1 MITFAAS
8 LIDPT
13 TAGCTY
19 NVGSEYA
26 LANLTSGSL
35 IHVMDIPNGSRDVTV
50 RLAAQTDLDCYL
62 YTVPNGTETLFM
74 TFSDGRSFTSPKI
87 APGGTSVQ
95 LCADSCIAQ
104 ARIPETGT
112 FPNGEVLNINVTN
125 QYGDELMYIKDVM
138 EDLVLKVR
146 AASAGD
152 GVITVAWQGS
162 ASCTEQQPGAWLGEV
177 SVDMQASL
185 PATVVAT
192 ASGSS
197 APTAS
202 PSTSPSASPS
212 TSPSTSPTTSSPT
225 IADAA
230 AAFQETPAGIA
241 VFTVV
246 PIIVI
251 LITIVILI
259 IIIILVLVC
268 LRKKKKKGDSAQVEP
283 AEMVVIESIPVVEIK
298 SEPAPIEVEFKSEPA
313 APIVVSVEEQI
324 ANECAAKYP
333 LIKVDLAHGH
343 LIPLKSLEFLPNSA
357 DPEEPELFDALLQ
370 QLGACMI
377 LANDHLPDE
386 RDIHLVIGGHTD
398 CPKEKATTSYF
409 MNLSNKRAESVKA
422 HLMKM
427 HPELDASHLYPKGY
441 GGARPIPGAIVGEG
455 DRPNMRITFEATVA
469 SAVDAIIAAEVVYEG
484 LE

>member
-26 LANLTSGSL
+26 LANLASGST

-50 RLAAQTDLDCYL
+50 RLAAQTDLDVYL
-62 YTVPNGTETLFM
+62 YTVLNGTETLFM
-74 TFSDGRSFTSPKI
+74 TYSDGRSFTTPKI

-95 LCADSCIAQ
+95 MCADRCTTSAT
-104 ARIPETGT
+104 IPETGT
-112 FPNGEVLNINVTN
+112 FPNGAVLNIVVTS
-125 QYGDELMYIKDVM
+125 QMGDELMYIKDVM

-146 AASAGD
+146 AAQAGD

-268 LRKKKKKGDSAQVEP
+268 LRKKTKKVAVAP
-283 AEMVVIESIPVVEIK
+283 MAEMVVVGSKP
-298 SEPAPIEVEFKSEPA
+298 EP
-313 APIVVSVEEQI
+313 VVSVEEQI

-409 MNLSNKRAESVKA
+409 INLSNKRAESVKA
-422 HLMKM
+422 HLVKM